1 MSDHPFFLL
10 IGGLKESGKS
20 TFADMMPT
28 EHNGLPVLRLEMS
41 RDVHAAL
48 WTLDPVIPVDPYFVK
63 SGFPFMRYREYV
75 GFYGLTEAKRNPEVR
90 RLLQA
95 IGDGVGRDLINEET
109 WVNLI
114 FADVHAALA
123 GGQSVILS
131 GIRRPNELG
140 MKDEVGSLVTS
151 LSVYLRRT
159 TSDGIRDSHGS
170 ENAIRPGDFDLI
182 VENTSDLDT
191 LRLDADVVWKDL
203 ITEQDAS

>member
-1 MSDHPFFLL
+1 MSEHPFFLL
-10 IGGLKESGKS
+10 IGGKKESGKS
-20 TFADMMPT
+20 TFADMMPA
-28 EHNGLPVLRLEMS
+28 EHNGQPVLHLEMS
-41 RDVHAAL
+41 RDVHKAL
-48 WTLDPVIPVDPYFVK
+48 WILDPLIPL
-63 SGFPFMRYREYV
+63 GHNTHTRYRDYV
-75 GFYGLTEAKRNPEVR
+75 LLHGVTKAKKNPEVR

-114 FADVHAALA
+114 FEDVHAALA

-131 GIRRPNELG
+131 GIRRPNEQG

-159 TSDGIRDSHGS
+159 TSDGIRDTHGS
-170 ENAIRPGDFDLI
+170 ENALRPEDFDLI

-191 LRLDADVVWKDL
+191 LRLDADVVWEDL
-203 ITEQDAS
+203 TTEQDAS